1 VIAVTLSR
9 SVGDILYPSYHFMLS
24 QGPNDGVVLLADTM
38 WPGGANIAVL
48 GADHFF
54 EPREY
59 DAQVL
64 ALMRAVDLA
73 IRWHGGADEPT
84 AIGLPCID

>member
-1 VIAVTLSR
+1 
-9 SVGDILYPSYHFMLS
+9 
-24 QGPNDGVVLLADTM
+24 
-38 WPGGANIAVL
+38 
-48 GADHFF
+48 
-54 EPREY
+54 
-59 DAQVL
+59 VL